1 MRLTKASLAV
11 AFSLCVFANISFAI
25 SLQEE
30 IKDVDMDIFLRY
42 RYTGTRM
49 RNQDF
54 GASHLKRN
62 STVSSHAW
70 RANADFKSPNL
81 EGIELNL
88 GIVYNNSSI
97 QADRSNVYP
106 NVGRGLG
113 AGEDSAF
120 GVSTFFAT
128 LHLEAM
134 STVVHLGKMRLD
146 TPLNDTL
153 DDRGT
158 GIYAFNSDIPHWTFK
173 GGAFDTWSLGDLGK
187 DYSSFNAPSGSN
199 SITNELATVGAR
211 ADYDN
216 FSAQLWYF
224 RAGGLIDHAL
234 FAELAYENE
243 LFALKGQSVLSS
255 LDKKG
260 ELLNGVP
267 SGNLLY
273 TLEAQARV
281 ADQKTKLKVGYIG
294 SGEEGYRVSLDDQ
307 ASFNMGGKIWNDHSI
322 AEVNYS
328 IYGAFPRAQN
338 RLDSLKLSVFY
349 VGVDHEVEEG
359 LYAGIDYVRGENKK
373 ALYTIN
379 FQEITP
385 MITYKYNKNVDFL
398 AYYAMLKAEN
408 TGLKKSLT
416 TYKDAHQSRFRFQA
430 TYHF

>member
-1 MRLTKASLAV
+1 MKHLKASLV
-11 AFSLCVFANISFAI
+11 LAFSLCGVANISLAS

-30 IKDVDMDIFLRY
+30 IEDVDMSIFLRY
-42 RYTGTRM
+42 RYTGTHM
-49 RNQDF
+49 KNQDF
-54 GASHLKRN
+54 GASHLKG
-62 STVSSHAW
+62 SSADSSHAW

-97 QADRSNVYP
+97 QANRGNVYP
-106 NVGRGLG
+106 NVGQGLG

-187 DYSSFNAPSGSN
+187 DYDFGATGSN
-199 SITNELATVGAR
+199 SITKELIAVGAN
-211 ADYDN
+211 ADYESI
-216 FSAQLWYF
+216 SAQLWYF
-224 RAGGLIDHAL
+224 RAGGLVDHAL

-243 LFALKGQSVLSS
+243 LFALKGQSAISS

-273 TLEAQARV
+273 TFEAQARV
-281 ADQKTKLKVGYIG
+281 AEQKTRLKVGYIG
-294 SGEEGYRVSLDDQ
+294 SGEKGYRVSLDNQ

-349 VGVDHEVEEG
+349 VGVDHEMEEG

-408 TGLKKSLT
+408 TELKKSLT
-416 TYKDAHQSRFRFQA
+416 TYKDAHQSRFKFQV